1 MAQQDPNLY
10 TGIFKLKYK
19 HTLLRTELFLAGIL
33 TFLIGLYPLLSHMN
47 NLPAAL
53 AFLPT
58 EGTPYYSILIVLGAI
73 ILFTAYKS
81 AKT

>member
-47 NLPAAL
+47 KLPAAL

-58 EGTPYYSILIVLGAI
+58 EGTHYYSILLALG
-73 ILFTAYKS
+73 ILTLFIAYKS